1 MKESL
6 KPGLKHQHS
15 FVVPRTKTVAALY
28 PESERFQEMPEVF
41 ATGFMVGLLEWACL
55 ELALP
60 HLDHALVEIERGGA
74 ERKVEVKQ
82 GRAGV
87 LTLVGTRPDRMVAAL
102 DSLLGDPGAH
112 RVDPS
117 DNPYGDGHAARR
129 IVAALEYLAG
139 VGPAP
144 ERFGPSFSRRDVLEA
159 AGYPYGMFSTPLA
172 ERGLQPDRTE
182 ESDGWVGR

>member
-60 HLDHALVEIERGGA
+60 HLDWPA
-74 ERKVEVKQ
+74 EQTV
-82 GRAGV
+82 
-87 LTLVGTRPDRMVAAL
+87 
-102 DSLLGDPGAH
+102 GAH
-112 RVDPS
+112 IDVSHEAATPPGVRVTVDAELIAVE
-117 DNPYGDGHAARR
+117 GKKLVFTVEATDGVDVISRGRH
-129 IVAALEYLAG
+129 
-139 VGPAP
+139 
-144 ERFGPSFSRRDVLEA
+144 ERFVINRERFDQKLASKA
-159 AGYPYGMFSTPLA
+159 AKAG
-172 ERGLQPDRTE
+172 
-182 ESDGWVGR
+182 